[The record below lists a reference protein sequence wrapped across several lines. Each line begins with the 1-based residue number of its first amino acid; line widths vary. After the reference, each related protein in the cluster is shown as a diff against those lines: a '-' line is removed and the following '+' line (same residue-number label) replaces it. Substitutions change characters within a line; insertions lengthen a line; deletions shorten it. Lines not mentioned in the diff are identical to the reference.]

1 MASEPSLGEILN
13 VKADPE
19 VATGNT
25 GYVID
30 NRDLVRNLTQA
41 AQFKAQNDWKK
52 YNLFLDETKELYKRA
67 DEIAAMEVAPQDR
80 DRLEKE
86 MTGFLNDIATN
97 PKDFFSSVNSPKGR
111 ELQERLINWRKDA
124 TTSKN
129 DRLWDLR
136 NREFLMANPDHD
148 TPENRAKIEGFLNN
162 QKLGGRQPYILDMPG
177 IYDPIALGKELNTA
191 VEQKIARPG
200 FTPDGKFSF
209 TETGSRYDPD
219 QYRKVAGNI
228 FDLNK
233 NGFQNTIG
241 NLFKKLPA
249 SEQVKYKDRQN
260 PVRDWFLDF
269 QDTFRKPDQTT
280 KEDLKANPFALQ
292 NEKERF
298 QFALEDLKNKN
309 TTNREVY
316 VAQVKA
322 GLEDAPKPQ
331 QTKFLLNLGASVMN
345 NTTGQSLTVDLGKG
359 DYSTEKVLDVTTDLK
374 KKFSKPIK
382 TTVKQTAGVGGKD
395 TETIAEGNLEPDVM
409 TRTADG
415 GIRSVFYK
423 KYDEKSPEVKAKKV
437 QIGDI
442 VRDKSGKPVV
452 DLYEVAPLPEVLSIL
467 GKDYME
473 KKTLP
478 GAVNLAGDVLKP
490 FGGDITK
497 YSDAV
502 KEQDK
507 TKKDEG
513 IKFSVKGKDYNL
525 SQLKKLGYTEEQIQQ
540 AIQNGTIK
548 QK

>member
-1 MASEPSLGEILN
+1 MANEPSLGEILS

-30 NRDLVRNLTQA
+30 NRELVRNLTQA

-52 YNLFLDETKELYKRA
+52 YNLFLDETKELYKKA
-67 DEIAAMEVAPQDR
+67 DEIAAMDVAPQDR
-80 DRLEKE
+80 ERLEKE
-86 MTGFLNDIATN
+86 MTGFLNDMATN
-97 PKDFFSSVNSPKGR
+97 PKDFFSSVGSAKGK

-148 TPENRAKIEGFLNN
+148 TPENRAKIEGFLTN

-177 IYDPIALGKELNTA
+177 VYDPVALSKELNTA

-200 FTPDGKFSF
+200 FTKDGKFTY
-209 TETGSRYDPD
+209 TETGARYDPD

-249 SEQVKYKDRQN
+249 TEQVKYKDSQN
-260 PVRDWFLDF
+260 PVRDWYLDF

-280 KEDLKANPFALQ
+280 KEDLKANPFALED
-292 NEKERF
+292 EKSRVA
-298 QFALEDLKNKN
+298 FALENLRSRND
-309 TTNREVY
+309 TNREIK

-322 GLEDAPKPQ
+322 SLEDAPKPE
-331 QTKFLLNLGASVMN
+331 QTKFLLNLAASVVGN
-345 NTTGQSLTVDLGKG
+345 IDKNKDLTIPVGNGK
-359 DYSTEKVLDVTTDLK
+359 YATENIINASPQLLK
-374 KKFSKPIK
+374 TFSKPTTTTIK
-382 TTVKQTAGVGGKD
+382 DAAGKEVVSDKV
-395 TETIAEGNLEPDVM
+395 LEPDVL
-409 TRTADG
+409 TKTADG
-415 GIRSVFYK
+415 GVRTIFYK
-423 KYDEKSPEVKAKKV
+423 KLKN
-437 QIGDI
+437 GDTQT
-442 VRDKSGKPVV
+442 DKSGKPII
-452 DLYEVAPLPEVLSIL
+452 ESTEISPLPEVMSIL
-467 GKDYME
+467 GKEYIPKNM
-473 KKTLP
+473 LA
-478 GAVNLAGDVLKP
+478 GAVNFSSEVLKP

-497 YSDAV
+497 YGEAV
-502 KEQDK
+502 KQQDQSK
-507 TKKDEG
+507 RDEG
-513 IKFSVKGKDYNL
+513 LKFTVKGKDYNL
-525 SQLKKLGYTEEQIQQ
+525 AQLKQMGYTEEQIQQ